1 MMKSI
6 KGTQTE
12 QNLLKAFAGESQAR
26 SRYSMFASIA
36 KKEGFEQ
43 IAAIFL
49 ETAEQEYTHAKKFF
63 RYLEGGMVEIT
74 ASYPAGVEGTTAE
87 NLKAAAGGENE
98 EWTDLYPHFADV
110 ADAEGFS
117 NIAAAWRKIAA
128 VEKGHEER
136 YRKLYERVSNGEV
149 FKREEEVYWQCRECG
164 HIHYGKEAPKAC
176 PTCAHP
182 QSFFEVMKS
191 NY

>member
-1 MMKSI
+1 MKSL

-12 QNLLKAFAGESQAR
+12 QNLLKSFAGESQAR
-26 SRYSMFASIA
+26 NRYSMFAAIA

-49 ETAEQEYTHAKKFF
+49 ETADQEYMHAKKFF

-74 ASYPAGVEGTTAE
+74 AMYPAGVEGTTAE
-87 NLKAAAGGENE
+87 NLKAAADGENE
-98 EWTDLYPHFADV
+98 EWVELYPHFADI
-110 ADAEGFS
+110 AEAEGFS
-117 NIAAAWRKIAA
+117 NIAATWRKIAA
-128 VEKGHEER
+128 AEKGHEER
-136 YRKLYERVSNGEV
+136 YRKLQKRVEEGTV
-149 FKREEEVYWQCRECG
+149 FSREEETYWQCRECG
-164 HIHYGKEAPKAC
+164 HIHYGKEALKAC

-182 QSFFEVMKS
+182 QAFFEEMKT